1 MKRIFFGGL
10 CVSLV
15 FLFVYFIV
23 SIGSFAFSVISG
35 EATGEATGEAAPNIK
50 LDISIVDENG
60 QGIAN
65 AVIQS
70 SNNSFTADQSGKLSL
85 ELKEGP
91 DVLLISGNGF
101 LTETVPIGLDDNNK
115 SMEVKLLSDADGHR
129 VVINFGG
136 DVMLGRRYLDTSG
149 ESPLN
154 TPTNTT
160 EGALNVVKH
169 LDRAFSSADLSCVN
183 FESVIGNSNQDEA
196 SMGKRWLLQSPP
208 EAIDA
213 LQNLGVDLVSL
224 ANNHI
229 RDWDDQGV
237 DSTIKELASA
247 NILTVGAGTEKAARE
262 PAIIEKKGIK
272 IGTLAYT
279 SVTGSFVNNFLPDN
293 DAVKPLNVAQ
303 GDEWIWEKRT
313 WEWTGTDWS
322 MPKGEY
328 RIGEV
333 WNIYNEVKSRLSL
346 NLQTEIWRSLIQTYP
361 ELQNWVARHGQNGA
375 AQWKTREA
383 VKEIQK
389 LREKAD
395 IVVVQLHSGF
405 QFKTSPSTVL
415 INAAHAAIDAGADIV
430 IGHHPHVLQGMEW
443 YKGHLIVYSLGN
455 MVFDQ
460 NFLETFPSGFLKT
473 VWKKNELVEA
483 RFIPLEIV
491 GYKPIP
497 VTGISAKQII
507 NQVWERS
514 FLPAQTVRHNDY
526 IYTFKT
532 ERNEESKPVQLRY
545 EWGTARLTSEEHK
558 QNYILDLK
566 TRETLTL
573 DNDSLFPA
581 RLGLEQQASKGQ
593 ILIGR
598 ELLRWGHFEDTLADM
613 VQMGAAQFKLNQSAQ
628 WKAGD
633 GKGFIRLSNSST
645 KTLMIRPV
653 ARIPIVA
660 DKLYDES
667 YLALDPD
674 ATYTLR
680 LAVKG
685 TGEISACLRVDSYW
699 FYDGNPLEDPVSE
712 FLGQQKYDIKISQED
727 WQTIEI
733 PYELLKEGDKQANS
747 IMVYIELNPPS
758 KNSWPESILDVDDLE
773 VIEWRDASL
782 MPDIYGAYTHVKNT
796 GEPLRLEFDVLS
808 LSTF

>member
-1 MKRIFFGGL
+1 MKKIIVGVL
-10 CVSLV
+10 YVSLV
-15 FLFVYFIV
+15 FSIAYLVV
-23 SIGSFAFSVISG
+23 SIGSLAFSAILPG
-35 EATGEATGEAAPNIK
+35 EATPNIK
-50 LDISIVDENG
+50 LDMSIVDENG

-70 SNNSFTADQSGKLSL
+70 SNNSFTADNSGKLSL
-85 ELKEGP
+85 ELTEGP

-101 LTETVPIGLDDNNK
+101 LTETVPIGWDDNNK
-115 SMEVKLLSDADGHR
+115 LMEVKLLSDADGHR

-136 DVMLGRRYLDTSG
+136 DVMLGRRYLNTSS
-149 ESPLN
+149 ESRLS

-169 LDRAFSSADLSCVN
+169 LAGAFSSADLSCVN
-183 FESVIGNSNQDEA
+183 LESVIGNFNHNEA
-196 SMGKRWLLQSPP
+196 SMGKRWLLQSPS
-208 EAIDA
+208 EAINA
-213 LQNLGVDLVSL
+213 LQSLGVDLVSL

-237 DSTIKELASA
+237 ESTIKDLASA
-247 NILTVGAGTEKAARE
+247 NILTVGAGTQKTSRE
-262 PAIIEKKGIK
+262 PVIIEKKGIK

-313 WEWTGTDWS
+313 WEWSGTDWS

-333 WNIYNEVKSRLSL
+333 WNTYTEVKSKLSSD
-346 NLQTEIWRSLIQTYP
+346 LQTEIWRSLTETYP
-361 ELQNWVARHGQNGA
+361 ELQNWVARHGQSGA
-375 AQWKTREA
+375 AQWKTIEA
-383 VKEIQK
+383 VKEIK
-389 LREKAD
+389 ELREKAD

-430 IGHHPHVLQGMEW
+430 IAHHPHVLQGMEW

-473 VWKKNELVEA
+473 VWEKNDLVEA

-491 GYKPIP
+491 NYQPIP

-507 NQVWERS
+507 SQVWERS
-514 FLPAQTVRHNDY
+514 LLPAQTKRHNDY
-526 IYTFKT
+526 VYTFKT
-532 ERNEESKPVQLRY
+532 ERDEESKPVQLRY
-545 EWGTARLTSEEHK
+545 EWGTARLTSDEHK
-558 QNYILDLK
+558 QNYILDLN
-566 TRETLTL
+566 TGETLTL

-581 RLGLEQQASKGQ
+581 RLGLGQEAAKGQ

-598 ELLRWGHFEDTLADM
+598 DLLRWGHFEDTLADM
-613 VQMGAAQFKLNQSAQ
+613 VQIGAAQFKLNQSAQ
-628 WKAGD
+628 WEAAD
-633 GKGFIRLSNSST
+633 GNGFIRLSQSST
-645 KTLMIRPV
+645 ETMRIRPV

-660 DKLYDES
+660 HGLYDES
-667 YLALDPD
+667 YSALDPD

-680 LAVKG
+680 MAVKG
-685 TGEISACLRVDSYW
+685 EGDISANLRVDSYW

-712 FLGQQKYDIKISQED
+712 LLGQRKYDIKISQG

-733 PYELLKEGDKQANS
+733 PFEPLKEGNKQTNS
-747 IMVYIELNPPS
+747 IMVYLEYYSPS
-758 KNSWPESILDVDDLE
+758 RTSCVLDVDDLE

-796 GEPLRLEFDVLS
+796 GKPIRLEFDMLT
-808 LSTF
+808 LTKADKLP

>member
-1 MKRIFFGGL
+1 MKKIIFGIMCIFF
-10 CVSLV
+10 V
-15 FLFVYFIV
+15 FLI
-23 SIGSFAFSVISG
+23 ISC
-35 EATGEATGEAAPNIK
+35 AKANPIIK
-50 LDISIVDENG
+50 LDLSIVDENG

-65 AVIQS
+65 AAIQS
-70 SNNSFTADQSGKLSL
+70 SKDSFTADESGKFRL

-101 LTETVPIGLDDNNK
+101 LTETVPIGWDDNNK

-136 DVMLGRRYLDTSG
+136 DVMLGRRYLDTSSA
-149 ESPLN
+149 SPLS

-169 LDRAFSSADLSCVN
+169 LARVFSSADLSCVN
-183 FESVIGNSNQDEA
+183 LESVIGNFDQDAA
-196 SMGKRWLLQSPP
+196 SKGKRWLLQSPP
-208 EAIDA
+208 EAINA
-213 LQNLGVDLVSL
+213 LKSLGIDLVSL

-229 RDWDDQGV
+229 RDWGDQGV
-237 DSTIKELASA
+237 DSTLKELASA
-247 NILTVGAGTEKAARE
+247 NILTVGAGTENTSRE
-262 PAIIEKKGIK
+262 PVIIEKKGIK

-313 WEWTGTDWS
+313 WEWSGTDWS

-333 WNIYNEVKSRLSL
+333 WNIYTEVKSRLSL
-346 NLQTEIWRSLIQTYP
+346 NLQTEIWRSLTKTYP

-375 AQWKTREA
+375 AQWKTIES
-383 VKEIQK
+383 VKEIK
-389 LREKAD
+389 ELREEAD

-443 YKGHLIVYSLGN
+443 YKGRLIVYSLGN

-473 VWKKNELVEA
+473 VWEKNELVEA

-491 GYKPIP
+491 DYKPIP
-497 VTGISAKQII
+497 VTGISAKQTIG
-507 NQVWERS
+507 QVWERS
-514 FLPAQTVRHNDY
+514 ILPAQTKRDNDY
-526 IYTFKT
+526 VYTFKT
-532 ERNEESKPVQLRY
+532 ERDEESKPVQFQF
-545 EWGTARLTSEEHK
+545 EWGTARLTFGEHK
-558 QNYILDLK
+558 QHYTLDLN
-566 TRETLTL
+566 TGETLTL
-573 DNDSLFPA
+573 DNDSLYPA
-581 RLGLEQQASKGQ
+581 RLGLGQEAANKGQ

-628 WKAGD
+628 GKAED

-645 KTLMIRPV
+645 KTRMIRPV
-653 ARIPIVA
+653 ARIPIVVHR
-660 DKLYDES
+660 LYDES

-680 LAVKG
+680 IAVKG
-685 TGEISACLRVDSYW
+685 EGDISANLRVDSYW

-712 FLGQQKYDIKISQED
+712 LLGQKKYDIKISRG

-733 PYELLKEGDKQANS
+733 PFEPLKEGNKQANS
-747 IMVYIELNPPS
+747 IMVYLEYYSPS
-758 KNSWPESILDVDDLE
+758 RTRCILDVDDLE

-796 GEPLRLEFDVLS
+796 GEPIRLEFDILS
-808 LSTF
+808 LSTL